1 MIAVGQL
8 FGDPVPTPTM
18 VAAAVDQQQRRR
30 RFIPPIDI
38 MQLQSLRNEAIR
50 SRAACHLVVL
60 VSVWVSKGDRI
71 RSVKPGSLPW
81 ERRRMTTFRDN
92 LLAGKTAFVAGGT
105 SGINLGIAKRF
116 AELGA
121 KVAVAGRDPDKAAR
135 AEEENGAGAL
145 GLSGD
150 VREHAAIRAVMEG
163 GDWGLGGVGK
173 AVSGRAGRDSAT
185 RT

>member
-60 VSVWVSKGDRI
+60 VSVWVSKGARI

-105 SGINLGIAKRF
+105 SGIHPGTATPS
-116 AELGA
+116 AERGA
-121 KVAVAGRDPDKAAR
+121 KAR
-135 AEEENGAGAL
+135 SDERG
-145 GLSGD
+145 
-150 VREHAAIRAVMEG
+150 EG
-163 GDWGLGGVGK
+163 
-173 AVSGRAGRDSAT
+173 
-185 RT
+185 